1 MQQLNESSNGQ
12 EIELSCGQRF
22 EIRLPEN
29 PTTGFRWSIV
39 SNGEPACIALDN
51 AYEPPDALAHGQEGT
66 HYWRFETAQAG
77 EGTIELVYQ
86 RSWEHGKNPARRFTL
101 HVRVKE

>member
-12 EIELSCGQRF
+12 EIELQSGQQF

-29 PTTGFRWSIV
+29 PTTGFRWNLV

-51 AYEPPDALAHGQEGT
+51 AYESPDVPAHGQEGT
-66 HYWRFETAQAG
+66 HYWRFEAAQAG
-77 EGTIELVYQ
+77 EGIIELVYQ
-86 RSWEHGKNPARRFTL
+86 RSWEHGRNPVRRFIL
-101 HVRVKE
+101 NVRVKE